1 MNCEHAWKEV
11 SGDEV
16 GMIFMRLTPPP
27 VNLQR
32 VLLCERCNRPAVE
45 VITDDGE
52 RLRGIY
58 RDRLAAAY
66 GVGPYEWV
74 RAA

>member
-1 MNCEHAWKEV
+1 
-11 SGDEV
+11 
-16 GMIFMRLTPPP
+16 MIFTRLTSRPA
-27 VNLQR
+27 NLQR
-32 VLLCERCNRPAVE
+32 LLLCVKCNRPAVE
-45 VITDDGE
+45 VTTDSGE